1 MLRIVQGTP
10 IAAWAARA
18 VAPAAPPPLLPVPY
32 YAQLQ
37 SNWCWAACSQMVFG
51 YYHTNSL
58 QQCDLASRQFNQ
70 LCCANPSAAACD
82 QGEWPENVYPK
93 YHMGFS
99 IIKASM
105 SFSDV
110 ANEIAQQRPVEV
122 YYAWTGG
129 GAHVALITGV
139 YDNNDVWV
147 DDPYYGAG
155 RRAFSAVQSGY
166 GLGQWTISYSDIAP
180 AAATAGV
187 V

>member
-1 MLRIVQGTP
+1 MAL
-10 IAAWAARA
+10 AA
-18 VAPAAPPPLLPVPY
+18 APAAAPPLLPVPY

-37 SNWCWAACSQMVFG
+37 GNWCWAACSQMVFG

-70 LCCANPSAAACD
+70 LCCVNPSSAACD
-82 QGEWPENVYPK
+82 CGEWPENVYPK
-93 YHMGFS
+93 YNMGYS
-99 IIKASM
+99 IINAAM
-105 SFSDV
+105 SFTDV
-110 ANEIAQQRPVEV
+110 ANEIAQHRPVEV

-155 RRAFSAVQSGY
+155 RRAFNAVQNGY

-180 AAATAGV
+180 LAATATAATATATATAGV
-187 V
+187 T